1 MMNRLTLYIIMILIL
16 TVGSVSAHGNWTRD
30 NASLADP
37 VATLDETPYNN
48 LVVVMQPAGN
58 GTNITSTE
66 DIVPDIPGALYLAL
80 NVYED
85 AWGTIALVII
95 FSLPFLMA
103 YIMAMNATLP
113 AVMGLITGGFILWR
127 LPEQYQMIAIGFI
140 ALSVIAIVYSLL
152 KEPK

>member
-1 MMNRLTLYIIMILIL
+1 MKRIVLLVLAL
-16 TVGSVSAHGNWTRD
+16 SLLLSSASAHGNWTRD
-30 NASLADP
+30 NASLASP
-37 VATLDETPYNN
+37 ITTLDETPYNN
-48 LVVVMQPAGN
+48 LINVMQPAGN
-58 GTNITSTE
+58 ATNVTATE

-95 FSLPFLMA
+95 FSLPFVMA

-113 AVMGLITGGFILWR
+113 AVMGLLTGGFILYR
-127 LPEQYQMIAIGFI
+127 LPEQYQFLAIGFI
-140 ALSVIAIVYSLL
+140 SLSVIAIIYSLL